1 METKVLTQ
9 EELTKLTN
17 LQNQQNDLIL
27 NLGSIEYRMSLLVQ
41 NKEILKAQVLELE
54 KLNNELGQQLTEK
67 YGKYGFEFSE
77 EGLFLKDQI
86 VRKEQYN
93 FLRIPFL
100 QQRMRH
106 HCIL

>member
-67 YGKYGFEFSE
+67 YGSGNINLETGE
-77 EGLFLKDQI
+77 IIIE
-86 VRKEQYN
+86 
-93 FLRIPFL
+93 
-100 QQRMRH
+100 
-106 HCIL
+106 